1 MTESKKPRIG
11 AFGLALDLLLRPPQA
26 LERLLSKNGALT
38 DAAKV
43 YAAYLAA
50 TVAFY
55 TLKPAGFPP
64 LPAGAPAMHSGGGL
78 GFWISVHAWNPVF
91 TVVGIAMVGWFA
103 WLLKG
108 GRLALRLPA
117 AVCCGFLPL
126 FLILGYSNTGM
137 PKWGFALLWLVL
149 ILAAVP
155 GFRAQPA
162 AVWKPLCG
170 LFLAVNAIS
179 LALLPLFAGA
189 LFLKSPIAY
198 HIVEIAAL
206 FWTLGLAA
214 YGVSRLAGI
223 SAARAFCAIFLST
236 LCQVFFIFSL
246 HLLGIIPK
254 DALKALMTV

>member
-1 MTESKKPRIG
+1 MSESKKPRTG
-11 AFGLALDLLLRPPQA
+11 ALGLALDLLLRPSRA
-26 LERLLSKNGALT
+26 LDRLLSKDGALG
-38 DAAKV
+38 DSAKI
-43 YAAYLAA
+43 YAVYLAA
-50 TVAFY
+50 TILFY
-55 TLKPAGFPP
+55 TLKPGDFPP
-64 LPAGAPAMHSGGGL
+64 LPAGAPAMRFEGGL
-78 GFWISVHAWNPVF
+78 GFWITVHAWNPVF
-91 TVVGIAMVGWFA
+91 TAVGIAMIGWFA
-103 WLLKG
+103 WLLRG
-108 GRLALRLPA
+108 GRLALRLPL
-117 AVCCGFLPL
+117 AVLCGFLPL

-137 PKWGFALLWLVL
+137 PKWGFALTWVLL
-149 ILAAVP
+149 ILAGVP

-162 AVWKPLCG
+162 AVWKPLCS

-179 LALLPLFAGA
+179 LALLPLFSGA
-189 LFLKSPIAY
+189 AFLKSPIAY

-246 HLLGIIPK
+246 HLLGLIPK